1 MSADP
6 EPSVPTPADTAV
18 ADGHT
23 AGIVPRWVY
32 RAIGWTCVGL
42 GGVGTVLPLLPTTPF
57 LLIAVWAF
65 ARSSPHWADW
75 LRRHRAFGPLLRD
88 WEDGQRIPLWAKIFS
103 STVMAASLAWMTARA
118 DMHWA
123 LLAFTALLM
132 SAGAGYVW
140 SRPSRRPAG
149 PG

>member
-1 MSADP
+1 MPADP
-6 EPSVPTPADTAV
+6 EPSAPAPADPA
-18 ADGHT
+18 AEDLA

-32 RAIGWTCVGL
+32 RAIGWVCVGL
-42 GGVGTVLPLLPTTPF
+42 GGAGTVLPLLPTTPF

-65 ARSSPHWADW
+65 ARSSPRWADW

-103 STVMAASLAWMTARA
+103 SSVMAASLAWMAARA

-140 SRPSRRPAG
+140 SRPSRRPAE